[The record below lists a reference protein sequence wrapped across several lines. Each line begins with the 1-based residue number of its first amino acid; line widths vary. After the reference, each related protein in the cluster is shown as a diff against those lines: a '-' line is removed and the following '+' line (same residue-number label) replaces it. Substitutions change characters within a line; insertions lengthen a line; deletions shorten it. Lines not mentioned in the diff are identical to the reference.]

1 MIYDPYD
8 VVLAWEKA
16 VVNWLRQKGWEIT
29 RWDTQTPGSTDI
41 EARSGNKKLLVQVKS
56 AIYPNQPSSLS
67 WEEERNIKSRATK
80 IGAEAWEARVLL
92 DESLNPMDIK
102 WRKLN

>member
-1 MIYDPYD
+1 MIYDSYD
-8 VVLAWEKA
+8 VGLAGEKA
-16 VVNWLRQKGWEIT
+16 VVNWLNQKGWEIT
-29 RWDTQTPGSTDI
+29 RWDTDAPGATDI

-67 WEEERNIKSRATK
+67 EEEERNIKSRATMK
-80 IGAEAWEARVLL
+80 DAEAWEARVVL
-92 DESLNPMDIK
+92 DRSLNPMNIE